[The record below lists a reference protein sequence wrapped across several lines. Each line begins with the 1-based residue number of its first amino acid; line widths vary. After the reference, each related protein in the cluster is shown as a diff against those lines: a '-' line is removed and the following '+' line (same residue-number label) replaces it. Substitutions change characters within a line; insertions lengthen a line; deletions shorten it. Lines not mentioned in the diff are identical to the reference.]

1 LKYLLLPLLLALCS
15 PCWGAD
21 YIKSGL
27 ITAPDSVPVGS
38 TIVVQIQGDLPYE
51 ILPKPTALIRLRDDD
66 GNRVLLI
73 QGAVSPGYEISV
85 DYHVVHPTE
94 EELAKSPTVPDPKD
108 EAQVKVF
115 KDYLRKHS
123 SDEFFKD
130 SHTVKVGKGP
140 DPGPDP
146 EPDPDVKPP
155 IPEPG
160 FRVLMLYETEMKE
173 KLPVLQKAVLFGVE
187 VRNYLDKTCVSESDG
202 GKAYRI
208 YDKDQDASGD
218 YPVWKTAMERRP
230 ESIPWLIVS
239 NGKTGYEGPLPE
251 SPTAFLELCK
261 KYEVK

>member
-115 KDYLRKHS
+115 KEYLRKHS

-155 IPEPG
+155 IPESG
-160 FRVLMLYETEMKE
+160 FRVLFIIEKGKNLPSLQRAIIAGREVGEYLEKACIDEASGQEGWRVFDMNQDVSTE
-173 KLPVLQKAVLFGVE
+173 LPVWQKA
-187 VRNYLDKTCVSESDG
+187 
-202 GKAYRI
+202 
-208 YDKDQDASGD
+208 
-218 YPVWKTAMERRP
+218 MENAKP
-230 ESIPWLIVS
+230 ESLPWVLVS
-239 NGKTGYEGPLPE
+239 NGKTGIQCELPATP
-251 SPTAFLELCK
+251 SAFIELCK

>member
-94 EELAKSPTVPDPKD
+94 DEVKTAPWDDRAAFAKWLK
-108 EAQVKVF
+108 EK
-115 KDYLRKHS
+115 S

-155 IPEPG
+155 IPESG

>member
-1 LKYLLLPLLLALCS
+1 VIVKYLLPLLLALCS

-115 KDYLRKHS
+115 KEYLRKHS

-155 IPEPG
+155 IPESG
-160 FRVLMLYETEMKE
+160 FRVLILIDDDQNLPQLQQAIVSGAEVDEYLNKACVTE
-173 KLPVLQKAVLFGVE
+173 PSGQAGWRV
-187 VRNYLDKTCVSESDG
+187 
-202 GKAYRI
+202 
-208 YDKDQDASGD
+208 YDKDAEIESDLD
-218 YPVWKTAMERRP
+218 VWKKAIQRRP
-230 ESIPWLIVS
+230 ESTPWVIIS
-239 NGKTGYEGPLPE
+239 NGKTGTEEPLPE
-251 SPTAFLELCK
+251 SPSKFIELCK

>member
-94 EELAKSPTVPDPKD
+94 DEVKTAPWDDRAAFAKWLKD
-108 EAQVKVF
+108 N
-115 KDYLRKHS
+115 S

-146 EPDPDVKPP
+146 DPDPDVKPP

-160 FRVLMLYETEMKE
+160 FRVLFIIEKGKNLPSLQRAIIAGREVGEYLEKACIDEASGQEGWRVFDMNQDVSTE
-173 KLPVLQKAVLFGVE
+173 LPVWQKA
-187 VRNYLDKTCVSESDG
+187 
-202 GKAYRI
+202 
-208 YDKDQDASGD
+208 
-218 YPVWKTAMERRP
+218 MENAKP
-230 ESIPWLIVS
+230 ESLPWVLVS
-239 NGKTGYEGPLPE
+239 NGKTGIQCELPATP
-251 SPTAFLELCK
+251 SAFIELCK

>member
-1 LKYLLLPLLLALCS
+1 LAICS

-51 ILPKPTALIRLRDDD
+51 IDPKPSALIRLRDDD

-94 EELAKSPTVPDPKD
+94 DEVKTAPWDDRAAFAKWLKD
-108 EAQVKVF
+108 N
-115 KDYLRKHS
+115 S

-130 SHTVKVGKGP
+130 EHFVKVGKGP

-160 FRVLMLYETEMKE
+160 FRVLIIIDDDQN
-173 KLPVLQKAVLFGVE
+173 LPQLQQAIVSGAE
-187 VRNYLDKTCVSESDG
+187 VDEYLNKTCVTEPSG
-202 GKAYRI
+202 QAGWRV
-208 YDKDQDASGD
+208 YDKDAEIESDLD
-218 YPVWKTAMERRP
+218 VWKKAIQRRP
-230 ESIPWLIVS
+230 ESTPWVIVS
-239 NGKTGYEGPLPE
+239 NGKTGTEEPLPE
-251 SPTAFLELCK
+251 SPSKFIELCK